1 MRGVIPSDTV
11 VESTAATTG
20 EETWVFRWY
29 EFASNTCFSFLGEDA
44 CMNGET
50 AASLPPGP
58 PEPEPEPGPI
68 LSTPFNPVPELGLN
82 PPFVMDLALPG
93 ELRILN
99 GLTGLGSIIGPEY
112 AFFFGVVKRVRAV
125 ELLASADGAGGG
137 GGESF
142 ACDALR
148 LSDWACDDLPLALDS
163 A

>member
-20 EETWVFRWY
+20 EETRVFRWY

-58 PEPEPEPGPI
+58 PELG
-68 LSTPFNPVPELGLN
+68 LSIPLNPVPELGLN

-99 GLTGLGSIIGPEY
+99 GLTGFGSIIGPEY
-112 AFFFGVVKRVRAV
+112 AFFFGVIKRVRAV
-125 ELLASADGAGGG
+125 ELLASADGAGGGGGG

-148 LSDWACDDLPLALDS
+148 LSDWACDDLPFALDS